1 MIGRVH
7 IQGHNV
13 AHFLDE
19 QGVGRQ
25 FESVGTVRL
34 QAERA
39 PNAADGHSAE
49 PGSFGQAARAPVR
62 LSPGCAFQG
71 PNHHLLD
78 LGIAYLAGCSGSGL
92 VVESFLASFQKS
104 GAPLA
109 HHAQRGPHF
118 PRHRLVVESFGA
130 GQHHARTPRQQGLAA
145 RPMGQRLEPLAFLFG
160 QNQSFVWVARSTSG
174 TSLSLP
180 RPAADLDV

>member
-1 MIGRVH
+1 MSRTFSMSKGSGDSLKV
-7 IQGHNV
+7 
-13 AHFLDE
+13 
-19 QGVGRQ
+19 
-25 FESVGTVRL
+25 SVRCGCK
-34 QAERA
+34 
-39 PNAADGHSAE
+39 PNAR
-49 PGSFGQAARAPVR
+49 QMRLMVIR
-62 LSPGCAFQG
+62 LSPVALAKPRVLQCVSPRGVLSKVRI
-71 PNHHLLD
+71 HLLD

-92 VVESFLASFQKS
+92 VVESFPASFQKS